1 MKEMKNIG
9 LKARLGGTIAKSMF
23 VVLFLTLSFASSEA
37 QPKVKWMK
45 FGDAVKALQK
55 EPRKI
60 FVDIYAD
67 WCGWCKEMDK
77 KTFSDTA
84 IIRILNRDYYP
95 VKLNSELRDTLTLGT
110 RTVTFRELASI
121 LGGERLGL
129 PTSVFLNENGQ
140 VLSRLPGFQKPDM
153 MKPALLYFSENIY
166 KSKSWEAYHEEY
178 KTKKNR
184 R

>member
-1 MKEMKNIG
+1 MKNIR
-9 LKARLGGTIAKSMF
+9 LKTELGGTVAKSLCI
-23 VVLFLTLSFASSEA
+23 VLFLTLSLSSSDA
-37 QPKVKWMK
+37 QSRVKWMK

-77 KTFSDTA
+77 RTFSDTA

-95 VKLNSELRDTLTLGT
+95 VKLNSDLRDTVSFGN
-110 RTVTFRELASI
+110 RTVTYRELASI

-140 VLSRLPGFQKPDM
+140 LLSRLPGFQKPDL
-153 MKPALLYFSENIY
+153 MKPALLYFSMEAY
-166 KSKSWEAYHEEY
+166 KSKSWEVFHAEY
-178 KTKKNR
+178 TNRTKKNKR
-184 R
+184 